1 MFPVERLYH
10 LNRINSNNPHNIK
23 HEPVC
28 AFSVDFTAS
37 LRRPDAFRGTR
48 HITHTVVVQRRRDK
62 CVIMVAGDKCVVMVT
77 GDGCVH
83 ACAGARGLG
92 HDLELV

>member
-1 MFPVERLYH
+1 M
-10 LNRINSNNPHNIK
+10 
-23 HEPVC
+23 C

-48 HITHTVVVQRRRDK
+48 HITHTVVVDRRRD
-62 CVIMVAGDKCVVMVT
+62 GCVVMVT
-77 GDGCVH
+77 GDRRVVMVTGDGRVH
-83 ACAGARGLG
+83 ACAGARRLG